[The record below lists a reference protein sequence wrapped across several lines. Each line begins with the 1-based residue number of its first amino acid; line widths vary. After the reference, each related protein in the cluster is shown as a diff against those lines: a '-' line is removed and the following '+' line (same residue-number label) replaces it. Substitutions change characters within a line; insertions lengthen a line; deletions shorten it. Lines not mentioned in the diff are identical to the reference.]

1 MKKYLSIAIILMMM
15 ASPVV
20 FTSCDNDDPMEE
32 VESPETKLDVWT
44 EPYHIMG
51 ANVDEIKS
59 YMAQSMKRYR
69 QVAETSGDNIQ
80 LTFMTGQGSEGVLYS
95 FSSLDGSLYSVIDTE
110 RSVNRGLVIDYQK
123 KHYTLVSVDE
133 ASLQYCFTK
142 NVIFFRTR
150 TFLYPYLKVLDWS
163 STIAGVSSIIWALVA
178 LETFLSFS
186 LIRISSMSKRI
197 LVRFSMLKSMK
208 KYSPTE

>member
-1 MKKYLSIAIILMMM
+1 MKKYLSIAILLMMM

-20 FTSCDNDDPMEE
+20 FTSCGNDDPMEE

-51 ANVDEIKS
+51 VNVDEVKS

-95 FSSLDGSLYSVIDTE
+95 FSRLDGSLYSVIDTE
-110 RSVNRGLVIDYQK
+110 RSVNRGLVIDYLK
-123 KHYTLVSVDE
+123 KHYTLVSADE
-133 ASLQYCFTK
+133 ASLQYCFTNPEK
-142 NVIFFRTR
+142 SMVITTMKVSDSYFNVNYS
-150 TFLYPYLKVLDWS
+150 LVYLLRKIRFPPSELRALVVVVLDVLMCLKEHPALCCAKLFM
-163 STIAGVSSIIWALVA
+163 STLR
-178 LETFLSFS
+178 L
-186 LIRISSMSKRI
+186 
-197 LVRFSMLKSMK
+197 
-208 KYSPTE
+208 

>member
-1 MKKYLSIAIILMMM
+1 MKMKKYLLIAILLMMM

-20 FTSCDNDDPMEE
+20 FTSCGNDDPMEE

-51 ANVDEIKS
+51 ANVDEVKS

-95 FSSLDGSLYSVIDTE
+95 FSRLDGSLYSVIDY
-110 RSVNRGLVIDYQK
+110 LK
-123 KHYTLVSVDE
+123 KHYTLVSADE
-133 ASLQYCFTK
+133 ANLQYCFT
-142 NVIFFRTR
+142 NQ
-150 TFLYPYLKVLDWS
+150 D
-163 STIAGVSSIIWALVA
+163 
-178 LETFLSFS
+178 
-186 LIRISSMSKRI
+186 
-197 LVRFSMLKSMK
+197 KSMVITTRK
-208 KYSPTE
+208 VSDFYFNVNYSLVY